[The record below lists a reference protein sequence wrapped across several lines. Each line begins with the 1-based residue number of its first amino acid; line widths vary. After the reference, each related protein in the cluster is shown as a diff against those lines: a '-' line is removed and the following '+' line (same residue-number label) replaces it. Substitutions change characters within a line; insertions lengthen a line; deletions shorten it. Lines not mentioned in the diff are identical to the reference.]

1 MYFSAQPPS
10 PSASRLNSLFFHAAD
25 GIDMNAHTQV
35 PEEWRNWIAHNLQRD
50 CDLEMLVA
58 DMVRAGF
65 DADTARTAVFD
76 LADRSVA
83 AASVA
88 NGTYVHETSRLPA
101 GNVIRLPDRNVRI
114 TLRIDRPTIAFID
127 NLLDTDECDELVR
140 LSAHKLVRSTIVDR
154 TSGDAGVTAGR
165 TSEGTYFPL
174 DANAFIA
181 RLDRRFAALMN
192 VPIEN
197 GEGLQILHYRTGDE
211 YAPHYDYFPPDAAGS
226 APHLAQ
232 GGQRV
237 ASLIIYLNAVDDGG
251 ATVFPKLGLTVGPKK
266 GAAVYFEY
274 CNSLDQVDPQT
285 LHGGLPVL
293 RGEKWIATKWVRQRR
308 YVA

>member
-1 MYFSAQPPS
+1 
-10 PSASRLNSLFFHAAD
+10 
-25 GIDMNAHTQV
+25 MNAHTQV
-35 PEEWRNWIAHNLQRD
+35 PEEWRNWITHNLQRN

-65 DADTARTAVFD
+65 DADAARTAVFD
-76 LADRSVA
+76 LADRSIA
-83 AASVA
+83 AASIA
-88 NGTYVHETSRLPA
+88 NGTYVHETPRLPS
-101 GNVIRLPDRNVRI
+101 GNVIRLPDRDVRVV
-114 TLRIDRPTIAFID
+114 LRIERPTVAFLD
-127 NLLDTDECDELVR
+127 NVFDTQECDELVR

-154 TSGDAGVTAGR
+154 ASGGAGLTAGR

-174 DANAFIA
+174 NANAFIA
-181 RLDRRFAALMN
+181 RLDHRIAALMN
-192 VPIEN
+192 MPIEN

-211 YAPHYDYFPPDAAGS
+211 YAPHYDYFPPEDAGS
-226 APHLAQ
+226 RTHLAQ

-237 ASLIIYLNAVDDGG
+237 ASLIIYLNDVEDGG
-251 ATVFPKLGLTVGPKK
+251 ATVFPKLGLRVGPKK

-293 RGEKWIATKWVRQRR
+293 KGEKWIATKWMRQRR
-308 YVA
+308 YEA